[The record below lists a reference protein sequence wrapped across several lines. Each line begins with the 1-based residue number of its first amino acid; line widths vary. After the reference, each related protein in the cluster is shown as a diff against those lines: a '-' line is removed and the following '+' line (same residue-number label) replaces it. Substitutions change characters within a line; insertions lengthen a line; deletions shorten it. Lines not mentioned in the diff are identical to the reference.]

1 MLVFN
6 LQLTKLTLICLT
18 IFPIHVTECYRMLQ
32 NVTECCRML
41 LNLQI
46 KNALKCTFKMC
57 HIILAWVLSTR
68 LNNSWVLA
76 LGGLVPISETNIM
89 CHKLDIV
96 SIHYILCAKNG
107 VKIAGVVGYFVP

>member
-1 MLVFN
+1 MLLN
-6 LQLTKLTLICLT
+6 MD
-18 IFPIHVTECYRMLQ
+18 TECY
-32 NVTECCRML
+32 RML

-46 KNALKCTFKMC
+46 KNVLKCIFKMC